1 MGGEGTSV
9 GEGKSGGVTR
19 RAVTDG
25 WGASSGRVGGDGGQ
39 GWDFA
44 RQCQQVEALRGTVA
58 GWREWLVCKRV
69 GSDDYAV

>member
-39 GWDFA
+39 GWDFCSTVPA
-44 RQCQQVEALRGTVA
+44 GRGGAGDCCRMEGVA
-58 GWREWLVCKRV
+58 GV
-69 GSDDYAV
+69 